1 MSNVPAVSDQNLPDN
16 RFELELEF
24 IQSLASPAYLYHL
37 ATQGYFQETED
48 QDSSLGTSGGGGGS
62 GGSSSFIDFLRYLR
76 SYWTKPEYAKYITYP
91 HCFFFL
97 DLLIENETFRK
108 EIAQVPFRNFVHEQ
122 QFFNWQYRSRV
133 LYGSGVT
140 AVEEQAAKV
149 DGMNNGVGDVQN
161 NGNED
166 STKAQ
171 NEIGNSSATTT

>member
-1 MSNVPAVSDQNLPDN
+1 MSNEPSASDQNLPDN

-48 QDSSLGTSGGGGGS
+48 QDSSSGGGS
-62 GGSSSFIDFLRYLR
+62 GGSSFIDFLRYLR

-140 AVEEQAAKV
+140 AVEEQAAKI
-149 DGMNNGVGDVQN
+149 DANIDNDVQN
-161 NGNED
+161 NGNEEF
-166 STKAQ
+166 SK
-171 NEIGNSSATTT
+171 G